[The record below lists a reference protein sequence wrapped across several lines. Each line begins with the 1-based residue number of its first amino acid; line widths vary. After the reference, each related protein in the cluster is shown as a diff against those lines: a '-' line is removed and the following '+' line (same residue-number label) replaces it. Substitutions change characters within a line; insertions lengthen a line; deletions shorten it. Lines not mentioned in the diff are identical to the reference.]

1 MKRLFSAITGAVVRL
16 GFSVLLLW
24 LRVLYRP
31 RVRFEGKRGKELFR
45 SPAVIISNHKTHK
58 DGGLLPLA
66 LGRRHIVTFVAKDW
80 YEDPKY
86 HRYLRHLPYLPLDR
100 KEWDTAWLDEGLRAL
115 ADGKAVL
122 IFPQGRTEK
131 EGTTI
136 PFHPG
141 FALLA
146 QRGGVPVIPVALPD
160 LRKGRR
166 NIIRVGEPFTVIAKE
181 GERVSRVCRVAAAEA
196 EENIRRLAGDEEP
209 RGTDMRS

>member
-1 MKRLFSAITGAVVRL
+1 MKRLFSAIAGAVVRF

-24 LRVLYRP
+24 LRLLYRP
-31 RVRFEGKRGKELFR
+31 SVRFEGKHGKELFR

-115 ADGKAVL
+115 AERAGGTMAVEVCPAFSITL
-122 IFPQGRTEK
+122 
-131 EGTTI
+131 TI
-136 PFHPG
+136 PKEDAYGLPG
-141 FALLA
+141 VD
-146 QRGGVPVIPVALPD
+146 R
-160 LRKGRR
+160 
-166 NIIRVGEPFTVIAKE
+166 
-181 GERVSRVCRVAAAEA
+181 
-196 EENIRRLAGDEEP
+196 
-209 RGTDMRS
+209 